1 MELQP
6 DLIRQ
11 QVRCILK
18 AARLLT
24 KTRKGEKKM
33 TKFANKYNK
42 KHTSYNY
49 QFPEVPV
56 YVKLGFLFKENG
68 PDMVYPVRG
77 LFINDKGNYGP
88 QAVIATDSCMI
99 VNLPQHM
106 TAQVEEMQEDEEL
119 TQAINQGL
127 FCFKIYEYTRKG
139 ETRKL

>member
-1 MELQP
+1 
-6 DLIRQ
+6 
-11 QVRCILK
+11 
-18 AARLLT
+18 
-24 KTRKGEKKM
+24 M

-56 YVKLGFLFKENG
+56 YVKPGFLYKENG
-68 PDMVYPVRG
+68 PDMVYLVRG

-88 QAVIATDSCMI
+88 QAVIATDDSMI

-106 TAQVEEMQEDEEL
+106 TAQVQEMQEDEEL

-139 ETRKL
+139 ETRKLYSVEWVDLDVPF